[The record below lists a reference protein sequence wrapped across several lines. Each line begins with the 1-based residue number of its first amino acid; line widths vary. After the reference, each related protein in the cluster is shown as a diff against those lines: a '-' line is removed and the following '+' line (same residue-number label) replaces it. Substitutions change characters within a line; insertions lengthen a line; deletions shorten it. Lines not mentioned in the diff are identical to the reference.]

1 MSCFEG
7 VSARI
12 LLYVFVLADKED
24 TSVNIEQTEND
35 IMLLYSKSTTYK
47 PSFVGLVLERL

>member
-1 MSCFEG
+1 M
-7 VSARI
+7 SARI

-24 TSVNIEQTEND
+24 RLQLMFTIIEQTEND